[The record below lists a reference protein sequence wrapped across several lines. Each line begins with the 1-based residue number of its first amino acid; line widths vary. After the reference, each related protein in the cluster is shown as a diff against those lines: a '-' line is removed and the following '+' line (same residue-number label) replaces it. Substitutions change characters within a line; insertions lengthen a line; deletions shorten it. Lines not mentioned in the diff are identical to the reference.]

1 MENGTGTV
9 SNTPHSRGLGR
20 IFLDAISEGILN
32 GIAFVFLFMGWC
44 VRWLLATVFF
54 LAVMAGTGYYV
65 FNYLLS
71 GGAYVKVPDVTLRPI
86 TEASLMLAQQGLEV
100 GGQTQVADDHVPK
113 YHVIVQRPAAG
124 KVVRGGRK
132 VYLTVSAG
140 NESLTPPDLVGK
152 TLTEAAEILRQ
163 TSFTLGAVARI
174 AHSSPRDTV
183 LAQDP
188 APTRLVASN
197 TVIGLLVSEGRR
209 AGNAWIM
216 PDLFHKPV
224 QEVLQILAPFGVKPV
239 PNIVNQPDQPMDVV
253 LDQQPAAGSLI
264 QEGDR
269 VVYSVRPSGTIALP
283 DVQQKANISYVV
295 PPAPFDREVRI
306 DAIDRNG
313 TRVTLYPLER
323 QYVNGEPPRLAP
335 GSSLVLP
342 PVSYVDKMAVEIYV
356 DGQLAESRFYENGAE
371 PIVTPHAIQ

>member
-1 MENGTGTV
+1 
-9 SNTPHSRGLGR
+9 
-20 IFLDAISEGILN
+20 
-32 GIAFVFLFMGWC
+32 MGWC

-65 FNYLLS
+65 FNYVLS
-71 GGAYVKVPDVTLRPI
+71 GGAYVKVPDVTIRPI
-86 TEASLMLAQQGLEV
+86 TEASLMLAQQGLEI
-100 GGQTQVADDHVPK
+100 GGQTQVADDRVPK
-113 YHVIVQRPAAG
+113 YHVIVQRPSAG
-124 KVVRGGRK
+124 KVVRTGRK

-140 NESLTPPDLVGK
+140 NESLSPPNVVGK
-152 TLTEAAEILRQ
+152 TLTEAEDALRQ

-188 APTRLVASN
+188 EATRLLASN
-197 TVIGLLVSEGRR
+197 ATISLLVSDGRR
-209 AGNAWIM
+209 SGNAWLM

-224 QEVLQILAPFGVKPV
+224 QEVLQLLAPFGVKPV
-239 PNIVNQPDQPMDVV
+239 PNLVDQPDQPMDVV

-269 VVYSVRPSGTIALP
+269 VVYNVRSSGTIALP
-283 DVQQKANISYVV
+283 DVQRKANISYVV
-295 PPAPFDREVRI
+295 PPAPYDRELRI

-313 TRVTLYPLER
+313 GRVTLYPLDK

-342 PVSYVDKMAVEIYV
+342 PVSYVDKMVVEVYV
-356 DGQLAESRFYENGAE
+356 DGQLAESRFYETGAD
-371 PIVTPHAIQ
+371 PKITPHDIQ